1 MRYPTLSSGA
11 LYAWPQI
18 PAFFKS
24 PNIDRL
30 LSSSLTK
37 CIHSPCLLV
46 FPLALLNLS
55 APVCACFVFFVFSL
69 RRVASTQDTLDKVP
83 CRLLRPAVG
92 AASTRTR
99 NDAPAV
105 SENMRDR

>member
-46 FPLALLNLS
+46 FPPGFAKL
-55 APVCACFVFFVFSL
+55 VCSGVRLFRVFRFFSSSCGKHA
-69 RRVASTQDTLDKVP
+69 RH
-83 CRLLRPAVG
+83 VG
-92 AASTRTR
+92 
-99 NDAPAV
+99 
-105 SENMRDR
+105 